1 MTTAATYDYI
11 ATDFADAAET
21 LREYRTRTHLPARK
35 HLVGRYYRRVIRGL

>member
-21 LREYRTRTHLPARK
+21 LREYRLRTRRPVRK
-35 HLVGRYYRRVIRGL
+35 HLVGRYYRRVTRAL